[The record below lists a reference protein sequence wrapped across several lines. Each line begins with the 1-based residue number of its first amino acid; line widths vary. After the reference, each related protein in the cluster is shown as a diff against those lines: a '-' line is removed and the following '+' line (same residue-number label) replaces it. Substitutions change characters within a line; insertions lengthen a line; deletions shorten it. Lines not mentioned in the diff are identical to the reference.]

1 MKTLRIA
8 LAAALLTTG
17 GSAFAQ
23 SATDVQCLILSNAL
37 ANQAKDDNE
46 KRMAQSSFY
55 FYLGRIGVAAT
66 APQLKALLDQQIK
79 TITSANADGLMNGCM
94 NAIGE
99 KVKLVQGVAGQT
111 QPQAGPQA
119 RPQAQPQKKP
129 EGR

>member
-23 SATDVQCLILSNAL
+23 SATDAQCIILSNAY
-37 ANQAKDDNE
+37 ATQAKDENGKKIAE
-46 KRMAQSSFY
+46 SAFY
-55 FYLGRIGVAAT
+55 FYLGRIGPGVT
-66 APQLKALLDQQIK
+66 GPQLKTMLDQQMK
-79 TITSANADGLMNGCM
+79 AITDANAGSLMTACANGVRD
-94 NAIGE
+94 
-99 KVKLVQGVAGQT
+99 KFQLVQGIAN
-111 QPQAGPQA
+111 QAQPQA